1 LGVEEL
7 KKKFKKAKECED
19 CGEFIPPERSRAAPN
34 AVLCIKCQRQLES
47 EGKFQKHKLQVVPKM
62 KSDELDTIVEVF
74 HKGTKV

>member
-1 LGVEEL
+1 MA
-7 KKKFKKAKECED
+7 KKFKLAKKCED
-19 CGEFIPPERSRAAPN
+19 CGEFIPPARTKAAPN
-34 AVLCIKCQRQLES
+34 SVLCIKCQKQLEA